1 MSTGVPSLIENSM
14 VRDFSDATVQVQV
27 AKILVSG
34 SIAKKNAPKIMLVQ
48 FGTTVASAFHTY
60 TRTKNLE
67 PSEIWF
73 NPIPAFERSAL
84 EFRVNMAIMK
94 IDGM

>member
-1 MSTGVPSLIENSM
+1 M
-14 VRDFSDATVQVQV
+14 VGNFSDATVQIEVTN
-27 AKILVSG
+27 ILVSG
-34 SIAKKNAPKIMLVQ
+34 SIAKKNAPKIMLVK
-48 FGTTVASAFHTY
+48 FSTTVASTFYTY

-84 EFRVNMAIMK
+84 EFRVNTAIMK